1 MSLFDEE
8 TLRALMIGAQ
18 NGDKDDYRD
27 LLKSLR
33 PYLSAY
39 FQRRLRGDRGEDLV
53 QVTLMAIHLHR
64 HTYDPHKAFGPWLH
78 AVARHK
84 LIDEVRKNKGR
95 VYVDL
100 DDNLPMEGSSHDN
113 LYAQDLK
120 AMLAHLSPD
129 QSQMIK
135 LHKIE
140 QFSLEDIAHM
150 TGKSVS
156 NIKVLVH
163 RALKSMRQKALNQ
176 DKTND

>member
-8 TLRALMIGAQ
+8 TLRELMIGAQ
-18 NGDKDDYRD
+18 NGHKEKYRD
-27 LLKSLR
+27 LLNSLR

-39 FQRRLRGDRGEDLV
+39 FHRRLRGDASEDLV
-53 QVTLMAIHLHR
+53 QMTLMAIHLHR
-64 HTYDPHKAFGPWLH
+64 HTYDPQKAFGPWLH

-95 VYVDL
+95 VYIEL
-100 DDNLPMEGSSHDN
+100 DENLPTEGSSHDN
-113 LYAQDLK
+113 LYAHDLK
-120 AMLAHLSPD
+120 ALMAHLSFD
-129 QSQMIK
+129 QSQMIR

-140 QFSLEDIAHM
+140 QFSLEDIAQM

-176 DKTND
+176 DSPND